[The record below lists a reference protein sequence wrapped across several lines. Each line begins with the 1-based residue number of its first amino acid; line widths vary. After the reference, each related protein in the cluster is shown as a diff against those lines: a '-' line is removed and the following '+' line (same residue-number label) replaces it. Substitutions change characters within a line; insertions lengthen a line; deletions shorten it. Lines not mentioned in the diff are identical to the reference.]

1 MGYSVSVGIASTQLM
16 EISNSTEKKS
26 HCEIADVILLSYN
39 CDLKQYSQESFC
51 LTVTAPV
58 NVYYIMVLN
67 PKAFE
72 LHNITINILSGRGV
86 IFFNFSIIRE
96 SKVIYAMHHSC
107 AYVEQIVCKCQQFSS
122 PSLGNQKI
130 NQSTNRNHFYGVYKK
145 LHDQKYCHEAVF
157 SQTYSNLLY
166 ES

>member
-1 MGYSVSVGIASTQLM
+1 M

-26 HCEIADVILLSYN
+26 HCEIADAILLSYK

-51 LTVTAPV
+51 LTVSAPV

-86 IFFNFSIIRE
+86 IF
-96 SKVIYAMHHSC
+96 
-107 AYVEQIVCKCQQFSS
+107 
-122 PSLGNQKI
+122 
-130 NQSTNRNHFYGVYKK
+130 STFP
-145 LHDQKYCHEAVF
+145 
-157 SQTYSNLLY
+157 LY
-166 ES
+166 EKVKLSMQCIIAVLM